1 MKFQTIYQFFS
12 YNRSRSQKGKRT
24 STSDDHAPDFA
35 NDVKLP
41 SICPAVNV
49 CSLVSLKCHMCLC
62 GTVDQ
67 SYCDYQSILKLLL
80 FSCYDTTTVLIIV
93 IGNIQIM

>member
-1 MKFQTIYQFFS
+1 MGDFPKFDHNFGLHIIHQFIL

-24 STSDDHAPDFA
+24 STSDDLAPDFA

-49 CSLVSLKCHMCLC
+49 YSLVSLKCAYVCLC
-62 GTVDQ
+62 DV
-67 SYCDYQSILKLLL
+67 CIRV
-80 FSCYDTTTVLIIV
+80 F
-93 IGNIQIM
+93 M